1 MGAYA
6 IYSDKPFI
14 AKGKIK
20 TKRKRG
26 RIDELM
32 ELVSD
37 ARLET
42 NKETGNIQLVKNGVV
57 IGTFRDDETEDE

>member
-32 ELVSD
+32 ELVKDSHIEID
-37 ARLET
+37 E
-42 NKETGNIQLVKNGVV
+42 KNQ
-57 IGTFRDDETEDE
+57 TFEIIKNE

>member
-1 MGAYA
+1 MIFMGAYA

-32 ELVSD
+32 ELVKDSHIEID
-37 ARLET
+37 E
-42 NKETGNIQLVKNGVV
+42 KNQ
-57 IGTFRDDETEDE
+57 TFEIIKNE